1 MKAVNSKVITRTV
14 LMTLIE
20 MAEPYREGD
29 EMKLKSFVLEVPGAL
44 TEEKAKK
51 LALKNNAIYLGSSNL
66 RQVYQMPLETFI
78 ANAEL
83 IEGLRRNETWN
94 KTN

>member
-1 MKAVNSKVITRTV
+1 MKTVSNKTITRTV
-14 LMTLIE
+14 SLTQIE

-29 EMKLKSFVLEVPGAL
+29 EMKLKQHVLEVPGAL

-51 LALKNNAIYLGSSNL
+51 LALKNNAIYLGSNVISRL
-66 RQVYQMPLETFI
+66 YCMPLETFI

-83 IEGLRRNETWN
+83 IED
-94 KTN
+94 

>member
-1 MKAVNSKVITRTV
+1 MKTVSNKTITRTV
-14 LMTLIE
+14 SLTQIE
-20 MAEPYREGD
+20 MAEPYREEN
-29 EMKLKSFVLEVPGAL
+29 EMKLKQYIMEVPGSL

-66 RQVYQMPLETFI
+66 CRVYQMPLETFI

-83 IEGLRRNETWN
+83 IED
-94 KTN
+94 

>member
-14 LMTLIE
+14 SLTQIE
-20 MAEPYREGD
+20 IAEPYREEN
-29 EMKLKSFVLEVPGAL
+29 EMKLKQYVLEVPGNL

-66 RQVYQMPLETFI
+66 CRIYQMPLETFI

-83 IEGLRRNETWN
+83 IED
-94 KTN
+94 

>member
-14 LMTLIE
+14 SLTQIK
-20 MAEPYREGD
+20 MAEPYREGN
-29 EMKLKSFVLEVPGAL
+29 EMKLKQYVLEVPGSL

-66 RQVYQMPLETFI
+66 CRIYQMPLETFI
-78 ANAEL
+78 TNAEL
-83 IEGLRRNETWN
+83 IED
-94 KTN
+94 